1 MSWTPSSWRDHP
13 AEQLP
18 AYPDAHALEM
28 AESCLEA
35 SAQLA
40 SVTEN
45 RALSAKLAEVAQGNG
60 FLLQGG
66 DCAETFAEFGADK
79 VRRSF
84 NLLLQMAAM
93 IRTASSGEVVK
104 VARLA
109 GQFGKPRSA
118 PDETIGGITLPSYRG
133 DIVNGP
139 DFDLASRTPDPVR
152 MLEAHRQ
159 SKVTIDLLKAY
170 SAAAYADLSEI
181 HRAARRRLGLG
192 FEHATPQGDIAQPAE
207 MFTSHEAL
215 LLNYEQA
222 LTRWDELT
230 EAWWATS
237 AHMIWIGERT
247 RQLDG
252 AHVEYASGIA
262 NTIGVKCGPT
272 LEADDLLRLI
282 ERLDPENRPGR
293 LVLIGRFG
301 AANAARRLPAL
312 MRATRAA
319 GSKAIW
325 SADPMHGNTVGTPSG
340 RKTRALPDIITEIV
354 TFFQVAAAE
363 GVHGGGIHLEMTGEE
378 VTECLGGRSGLREE
392 DLSRRYLTHC
402 DPRLNA
408 AQALDVAS
416 EITRL
421 IRHHG
426 RAESDAA

>member
-1 MSWTPSSWRDHP
+1 MSWTPASWRGRP
-13 AEQLP
+13 ALQLP
-18 AYPDAHALEM
+18 TYPDPHALEM

-35 SAQLA
+35 SAPLG

-45 RALSAKLAEVAQGNG
+45 RLLSSALADVAEGRG

-93 IRTASSGEVVK
+93 IREASGGEVVK
-104 VARLA
+104 IARTA
-109 GQFGKPRSA
+109 GQFAKPRSA
-118 PDETIGGITLPSYRG
+118 DIERLNDVELPTYRG

-139 DFDLASRTPDPVR
+139 DFDEKSRTPDPLR

-159 SKVTIDLLKAY
+159 SKVTIDLIKAY

-181 HRAARRRLGLG
+181 HRIARRRLGLA
-192 FEHATPQGDIAQPAE
+192 FDHATPEGDAARPVN

-222 LTRWDELT
+222 LTRWDDLT
-230 EAWWATS
+230 ESWWATS

-252 AHVEYASGIA
+252 AHVEYARGIA
-262 NTIGVKCGPT
+262 NSVGLKCGPS
-272 LEADDLLRLI
+272 LGADELLRLI
-282 ERLDPENRPGR
+282 ERLDPDNRPGR

-301 AANAARRLPAL
+301 ADEAGKRLPAL
-312 MRATRAA
+312 MRATREA
-319 GSKAIW
+319 GSRAIW
-325 SADPMHGNTVGTPSG
+325 SIDPMHGNTVTAAG
-340 RKTRALPDIITEIV
+340 RKTRAVRDIIAELRSFFEI
-354 TFFQVAAAE
+354 AAAE
-363 GVHGGGIHLEMTGEE
+363 SVHPGGIHLEMTGEE
-378 VTECLGGRSGLREE
+378 VTECLGGPRGLREE

-402 DPRLNA
+402 DPRLNG
-408 AQALDVAS
+408 AQALDIAAEV
-416 EITRL
+416 TRL
-421 IRHHG
+421 LQEG
-426 RAESDAA
+426 APAASDAA

>member
-1 MSWTPSSWRDHP
+1 MSWTPISWRDRP
-13 AEQLP
+13 ALQLP
-18 AYPDAHALEM
+18 QYPDPHALEM

-35 SAQLA
+35 SAPLG

-45 RALSAKLAEVAQGNG
+45 RALTAKLAEVSAGNG

-93 IRTASSGEVVK
+93 IREAGGGEVVK
-104 VARLA
+104 LARMA
-109 GQFGKPRSA
+109 GQFAKPRSA
-118 PDETIGGITLPSYRG
+118 DMETIGSDTLPSYRG

-139 DFDLASRTPDPVR
+139 DFDEKSRTPDPLR

-181 HRAARRRLGLG
+181 HRVARRRLGLS
-192 FEHATPQGDIAQPAE
+192 FDHATPQGDIAQPAE
-207 MFTSHEAL
+207 IFTSHEAL

-230 EAWWATS
+230 ESWWATS

-252 AHVEYASGIA
+252 AHVEYMSGIA
-262 NTIGVKCGPT
+262 NTIGVKVGPT
-272 LEADDLLRLI
+272 VEPDELLRLI
-282 ERLDPENRPGR
+282 DKLDAQNKPGR

-301 AANAARRLPAL
+301 AAKAGDRLPPL
-312 MRATRAA
+312 MRATHKA
-319 GSKAIW
+319 GSHAIW
-325 SADPMHGNTVGTPSG
+325 SIDPMHGNTVTRAE
-340 RKTRALPDIITEIV
+340 RKTRIVPDILAEV
-354 TFFQVAAAE
+354 RTFFEVAQAE
-363 GVHGGGIHLEMTGEE
+363 RVHAGGVHLEMTGED
-378 VTECLGGRSGLREE
+378 VTECLGGTKGLREE
-392 DLSRRYLTHC
+392 DLGRNYLTHC
-402 DPRLNA
+402 DPRLNG
-408 AQALDVAS
+408 AQALDVAA
-416 EITRL
+416 EVTRL
-421 IRHHG
+421 I
-426 RAESDAA
+426 AEGAQEASDAA

>member
-1 MSWTPSSWRDHP
+1 MSWTPTSWRDRP
-13 AEQLP
+13 ALQLP
-18 AYPDAHALEM
+18 QYPDPHALEM

-35 SAQLA
+35 SAPLG

-45 RALSAKLAEVAQGNG
+45 RALTAKLAEVSAGNG

-93 IRTASSGEVVK
+93 IREAGGGEVVK
-104 VARLA
+104 LARMA
-109 GQFGKPRSA
+109 GQFAKPRSA
-118 PDETIGGITLPSYRG
+118 DMETIGGATLPSYRG

-139 DFDLASRTPDPVR
+139 DFDEKSRTPDPLR

-181 HRAARRRLGLG
+181 HRVARRRLGLS
-192 FEHATPQGDIAQPAE
+192 FDHATPQGDIAQPAE
-207 MFTSHEAL
+207 IFTSHEAL

-230 EAWWATS
+230 ESWWATS

-252 AHVEYASGIA
+252 AHVEYMSGIA
-262 NTIGVKCGPT
+262 NTIGVKVGPT
-272 LEADDLLRLI
+272 VAAEDLLRLI
-282 ERLDPENRPGR
+282 EKLDPANKPGR

-301 AANAARRLPAL
+301 AAKAGDRLPAL
-312 MRATRAA
+312 MRATHKA
-319 GSKAIW
+319 GSNAIW
-325 SADPMHGNTVGTPSG
+325 SIDPMHGNTVTRAD
-340 RKTRALPDIITEIV
+340 RKTRIVPDILAEV
-354 TFFQVAAAE
+354 RTFFEVAQAEQVHAG
-363 GVHGGGIHLEMTGEE
+363 GVQLEMTGED
-378 VTECLGGRSGLREE
+378 VTECLGGTKGLREE
-392 DLSRRYLTHC
+392 DLGRNYLTHC
-402 DPRLNA
+402 DPRLNG
-408 AQALDVAS
+408 AQALDVAA
-416 EITRL
+416 EVTRL
-421 IRHHG
+421 I
-426 RAESDAA
+426 AEGAQEASDAA

>member
-1 MSWTPSSWRDHP
+1 MSWSPSSWRDRP
-13 AEQLP
+13 ALQMP
-18 AYPDAHALEM
+18 AYPDPHALEM

-35 SAQLA
+35 SAPLG

-45 RALSAKLAEVAQGNG
+45 RLLTARLAEVAEGKG

-93 IRTASSGEVVK
+93 IREASDGEVVK
-104 VARLA
+104 VARMA
-109 GQFGKPRSA
+109 GQFAKPRSA
-118 PDETIGGITLPSYRG
+118 DTETLGGIALPSYRG

-139 DFDLASRTPDPVR
+139 DFDAKSRTPDPLR

-159 SKVTIDLLKAY
+159 SRVTIDLLKAY
-170 SAAAYADLSEI
+170 AAAAYADLSEI
-181 HRAARRRLGLG
+181 HRVARRRLGLT
-192 FEHATPQGDIAQPAE
+192 FDHATPQGDVARPVD

-230 EAWWATS
+230 ESWWATS

-252 AHVEYASGIA
+252 AHVEYMSGIA

-282 ERLDPENRPGR
+282 DRLDPANQAGPPRPDRPLRRRRGR
-293 LVLIGRFG
+293 
-301 AANAARRLPAL
+301 
-312 MRATRAA
+312 RA
-319 GSKAIW
+319 S
-325 SADPMHGNTVGTPSG
+325 
-340 RKTRALPDIITEIV
+340 
-354 TFFQVAAAE
+354 
-363 GVHGGGIHLEMTGEE
+363 
-378 VTECLGGRSGLREE
+378 
-392 DLSRRYLTHC
+392 
-402 DPRLNA
+402 PRL
-408 AQALDVAS
+408 
-416 EITRL
+416 
-421 IRHHG
+421 
-426 RAESDAA
+426 DARDP

>member
-1 MSWTPSSWRDHP
+1 MSWTPSSWRDRP
-13 AEQLP
+13 ALQMP
-18 AYPDAHALEM
+18 AYPDPHAVAM

-35 SAQLA
+35 SAPLG

-45 RALSAKLAEVAQGNG
+45 RILTAKLAEVAQGNG

-93 IRTASSGEVVK
+93 IREASGGEVVK
-104 VARLA
+104 VARMA
-109 GQFGKPRSA
+109 GQFAKPRSA
-118 PDETIGGITLPSYRG
+118 DMETIGGVTLPSYRG

-139 DFDLASRTPDPVR
+139 DFDAKTRTPDPLR

-159 SKVTIDLLKAY
+159 SKVTIDLIKAY

-181 HRAARRRLGLG
+181 HRVARRRLGLT
-192 FEHATPQGDIAQPAE
+192 FDHARPQGDVAKPVD

-230 EAWWATS
+230 ESWWATS

-252 AHVEYASGIA
+252 AHVAYMSGIA

-272 LEADDLLRLI
+272 LEADELLRLI
-282 ERLDPENRPGR
+282 ERLDPQNRPGR

-301 AANAARRLPAL
+301 ADKAGERLPAL
-312 MRATRAA
+312 MRATREA
-319 GSKAIW
+319 GSHALWAI
-325 SADPMHGNTVGTPSG
+325 DPMHGNTVPTVGG
-340 RKTRALPDIITEIV
+340 RKTRIVPDILAELR
-354 TFFQVAAAE
+354 TFFEVASAEQVCPG
-363 GVHGGGIHLEMTGEE
+363 GVHLEMTGED
-378 VTECLGGRSGLREE
+378 VTECLGGTRGLREE
-392 DLSRRYLTHC
+392 DLERRYLTHC
-402 DPRLNA
+402 DPRLNG
-408 AQALDVAS
+408 AQALDVAA
-416 EITRL
+416 EVTRL
-421 IRHHG
+421 ILEGTRE
-426 RAESDAA
+426 ASDAA

>member
-1 MSWTPSSWRDHP
+1 M
-13 AEQLP
+13 P
-18 AYPDAHALEM
+18 AYPDPHAVEM

-35 SAQLA
+35 SAPLG

-45 RALSAKLAEVAQGNG
+45 RILTAKLAEVAQGNG

-93 IRTASSGEVVK
+93 IREASSGEVVK
-104 VARLA
+104 VARMA
-109 GQFGKPRSA
+109 GQFAKPRSA
-118 PDETIGGITLPSYRG
+118 DTETIAGLTLPSYRG

-139 DFDLASRTPDPVR
+139 DFDAKSRAPDPLR

-159 SKVTIDLLKAY
+159 SKVTIDLIKAY

-181 HRAARRRLGLG
+181 HRVARRRLGLS
-192 FEHATPQGDIAQPAE
+192 FDHARPQGDVAKPVD

-230 EAWWATS
+230 ESWWATS

-252 AHVEYASGIA
+252 AHVEYMSGIA

-272 LEADDLLRLI
+272 LEPDDLLRLI
-282 ERLDPENRPGR
+282 EKLDPHNRPGR

-301 AANAARRLPAL
+301 AARAGDRLPAL
-312 MRATRAA
+312 MRATHKA
-319 GSKAIW
+319 GSHALW
-325 SADPMHGNTVGTPSG
+325 SIDPMHGNTVTAAG
-340 RKTRALPDIITEIV
+340 RKTRTVPDILTEV
-354 TFFQVAAAE
+354 RTFFEVAQAEQVHPG
-363 GVHGGGIHLEMTGEE
+363 GVHLEMTGEE
-378 VTECLGGRSGLREE
+378 VTECLGGTKGLREE
-392 DLSRRYLTHC
+392 DLGKRYLTHC
-402 DPRLNA
+402 DPRLNG
-408 AQALDVAS
+408 AQALDVAA
-416 EITRL
+416 EVTRL
-421 IRHHG
+421 ILEGARE
-426 RAESDAA
+426 ASDAA